1 MEMTFSKEQ
10 IIFTLSWLSNCNQGK
25 VFDDAGTAQTHAMD
39 MVVGAL
45 QDPEITELTGNFL
58 EDTQTP
64 LWGPYTISAK
74 PVFQQY
80 DKQGKP
86 KKDSQPISDKFVT
99 NNSMFLARAQKQ
111 VDGSDL
117 FVVAIAG
124 TNMDSPGGWFSEDL
138 QVGGALQKL
147 PWEPNGKAMIAP
159 GTLGGVNTL
168 IELGKEFNVEPL
180 AKVLK
185 SAIDSTKKTEIAV
198 TGHSLGG
205 ALAPV
210 YALYLKNQLA
220 DLGSNIKV
228 IAYPSAG
235 PTPGSQDFVDALSA
249 LDGYVAT
256 QNIKDIVPHAWD
268 PSTLGELPT
277 LYEELGNPNSISA
290 YDLVTTSIAWA
301 KAQAGS
307 NNPYRQAAFTHQF
320 NQELYTGPGLIDTL
334 KELAKLAGELGMMIE
349 IEANLRAIYATT
361 EKSVSE
367 IKAQSNFG
375 AYMGQAGKQHTVA
388 YASHFFGDDLETKPF
403 RIALE
408 KYINPDEKVPEVVRI
423 ELKSVNHF
431 LFLIR
436 NNLPG

>member
-25 VFDDAGTAQTHAMD
+25 VFDDVGTAQTHAMD

-64 LWGPYTISAK
+64 LWGPYTSSAK

-99 NNSMFLARAQKQ
+99 NNAMFLARAGKQ

-277 LYEELGNPNSISA
+277 LYEELGNPDSIPA

-320 NQELYTGPGLIDTL
+320 NQELYPPAEVNFWEFLEKVAQDPVTFAQLLD
-334 KELAKLAGELGMMIE
+334 
-349 IEANLRAIYATT
+349 NLHAIYKATN
-361 EKSVSE
+361 KSVSF
-367 IKAQSNFG
+367 KDAQSNFE